1 MSEESIKNINKS
13 NSNFAPTFGDG
24 HVLPGMNFDGHC
36 LKKKKFV
43 PLKRPQ
49 LRNSNTDF
57 ALSKCLFGSVKVT

>member
-36 LKKKKFV
+36 LKKKKICT
-43 PLKRPQ
+43 P
-49 LRNSNTDF
+49 
-57 ALSKCLFGSVKVT
+57 